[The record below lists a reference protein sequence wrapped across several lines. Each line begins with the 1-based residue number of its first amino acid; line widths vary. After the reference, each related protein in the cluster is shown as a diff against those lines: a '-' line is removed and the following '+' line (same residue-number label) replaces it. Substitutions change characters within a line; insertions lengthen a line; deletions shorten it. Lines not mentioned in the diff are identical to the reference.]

1 MTSTQLPPSRTST
14 PIADTLVLSYA
25 EILRPEQRQS
35 IQQRLQQ
42 QYPNHRVVIV
52 DGGGQISLLS
62 RDEQLTRIEAKL
74 DALIKAQVTE
84 YQGDSTCPPSFKL

>member
-1 MTSTQLPPSRTST
+1 MTRTQLPPLRSPTA
-14 PIADTLVLSYA
+14 IADTLVLSYA
-25 EILRPEQRQS
+25 EVLRPEQRQA
-35 IQQRLQQ
+35 IQQRFQQ
-42 QYPNHRVVIV
+42 HYPNHRVVIL

-62 RDEQLTRIEAKL
+62 RDERLTRIEAKL